1 MMDET
6 FFDHMDQ
13 LIRIGAAQIRTLK
26 VNQCDWLR
34 VAKKSS
40 KEEKEAIQ
48 EILQVVC
55 VEPRSKMKPFL
66 KLFHASN
73 VFVFYC
79 VSVYSFI

>member
-48 EILQVVC
+48 EILQLVC
-55 VEPRSKMKPFL
+55 VEPCSKMKPFL